1 MDWLQR
7 FRGRPEIDLEQFNEE
22 KISELERFRISY
34 STAQFQRGKSSE
46 ARDYLAKSESFSIE
60 SGDPVFY
67 EESKLFVK
75 EENFHSDLL
84 KTFMQQMQIELVAE
98 SWSDSIFRW
107 VRSWGDIA
115 WSSQVLL
122 TAELLAQVYYP
133 ALKAATSS
141 EMLAIICDR
150 IIEDEEDHIVF
161 QAERIARVLQQ
172 RSRFYRKI
180 HSVLGFVLFWGTTFV
195 VWFEHQDV
203 LSESLSY
210 RQYLRACLDRY
221 QFFRLQLMGQLT
233 GDGAVLQDQ
242 HWPILPS

>member
-7 FRGRPEIDLEQFNEE
+7 FQNRSDIDLEHFKEE
-22 KISELERFRISY
+22 KISELERFRIGY
-34 STAQFQRGKSSE
+34 SIAQFQRGESSE
-46 ARDYLAKSESFSIE
+46 ARDYLAKSEIFSIE

-84 KTFMQQMQIELVAE
+84 KTFMQQMQIDLVAE

-141 EMLAIICDR
+141 EMLATICER
-150 IIEDEEDHIVF
+150 IIEDEEDHILF
-161 QAERIARVLQQ
+161 QAERIARVLQWHN
-172 RSRFYRKI
+172 RLYRKI
-180 HSVLGFVLFWGTTFV
+180 HSALGFVLFWGTTFV
-195 VWFEHQDV
+195 LWFEHQEV
-203 LSESLSY
+203 LSESLTY
-210 RQYLRACLDRY
+210 WQYITACLDRHRY
-221 QFFRLQLMGQLT
+221 FRELLKIHLVSNEV
-233 GDGAVLQDQ
+233 ALQDQ
-242 HWPILPS
+242 SSLA